1 MKKEDFTE
9 LKDLFKRQ
17 TLFKKIVFIPI
28 VIACM
33 LWTCLSF
40 VIYCIMWL
48 MSFLCIQSQY
58 VRSEIA
64 DNIKHC
70 YI

>member
-9 LKDLFKRQ
+9 LKEIFKRQ
-17 TLFKKIVFIPI
+17 TPLKKIVFIPI

-33 LWTCLSF
+33 LWTWFSF